1 MVSGSPSRAAK
12 ETEVSRRARSDGY
25 EQCNSTAVRFLGR
38 GESAADPSW
47 LEQLEQC
54 ALKRYDEDE
63 EDGEE
68 EDEEESPETLARG
81 RKCCI
86 MQ

>member
-25 EQCNSTAVRFLGR
+25 EQCNGTAVRFLGM
-38 GESAADPSW
+38 GESAAYPSW
-47 LEQLEQC
+47 LERLDQC
-54 ALKRYDEDE
+54 KLKSNDEDE
-63 EDGEE
+63 EDREE
-68 EDEEESPETLARG
+68 EDEEKSPETVARG

-86 MQ
+86 M